1 MNDIDKTN
9 TDKNNR
15 NNMNT
20 NVNKNINVIKND
32 KDLKIISLG
41 GFGHVTQNMYL
52 YETPKDILIVDCGV
66 GFPEEEMMGVDLVI
80 PDISY
85 LEDKKDKIRGIVLSH
100 GHDDH
105 IGALPYLLPKLP
117 DNLPVYGPR
126 WAIALTKLKLQ
137 DFSLKANLKEF
148 DEQSRLKLGAF
159 SLSFIK
165 VTHSI
170 PDTFHLV
177 IETPLGIFYHAA
189 DFKLDLNP
197 VIGQPSNQ
205 DRMKQ
210 VGEKGVT
217 CLLSDCLRAEN
228 PGFTPPEAELSEMF
242 TKEIA
247 DCKGKFLVTTISSNI
262 SRLKQAVD
270 VSIKNNRKVVLVGR
284 SIEKSFEIAQ
294 KLKYIEYPANTFVK
308 KKEIKRYPPHLLTLL
323 VAGSQG
329 QVGSSLDRIV
339 ADEMDLIKVESG
351 DKIIFSTDYI
361 PGNETAI
368 YSLIDNLYR
377 LGAEVVYQDI
387 RSNIHVSGHGSQED
401 LAKLMKMLNPKYL
414 LPIGGNYRHIYA
426 YQRLAQKKG
435 FNKDQVI
442 MADSGQVVHFNSQG
456 LVDLRER
463 VEVRQVM
470 VDALGIG
477 DVGNIVLRDRK
488 ILAEEGM
495 VVAIIPFDQS
505 SCQLIGDPEVVSRGF
520 VYIKDN
526 LPLLKQAQKRIKQLV
541 RDLGNR
547 RADYRFIRRKVQGE
561 LEEFFFKN
569 TGRRPMVLVVMIEA

>member
-1 MNDIDKTN
+1 MN
-9 TDKNNR
+9 
-15 NNMNT
+15 NNMNNNDT
-20 NVNKNINVIKND
+20 NNSNQNRNENNNN

-52 YETPKDILIVDCGV
+52 YETPQDILIVDCGV

-126 WAIALTKLKLQ
+126 WAIALSKLKLQ
-137 DFSLKANLKEF
+137 DFGLKANLNEF
-148 DEQSRLKLGAF
+148 NEETQLKLGQF
-159 SLSFIK
+159 SLQFIK

-177 IETPLGIFYHAA
+177 IGTPLGTFYHAA

-197 VIGQPSNQ
+197 VIGEPS
-205 DRMKQ
+205 KQ
-210 VGEKGVT
+210 SRIKEVGEKGVT

-228 PGFTPPEAELSEMF
+228 PGFTPPEAKLSEMF
-242 TKEIA
+242 ETEIA
-247 DCKGKFLVTTISSNI
+247 NCRGKFLVTTISSNI

-270 VSIKNNRKVVLVGR
+270 VSIKHKRKVVLVGR
-284 SIEKSFEIAQ
+284 SIEKNFEIAQ
-294 KLKYIEYPANTFVK
+294 KLKYVEYPANTFVK
-308 KKEIKRYPPHLLTLL
+308 KKEVKNYPPELLTLL

-361 PGNETAI
+361 PGNEATI
-368 YSLIDNLYR
+368 YQLIDNLYR

-401 LAKLMKMLNPKYL
+401 LAKLMKMLKPKYL
-414 LPIGGNYRHIYA
+414 LPIGGNYRHLYA
-426 YQRLAQKKG
+426 YRKLAENKG
-435 FNKDQVI
+435 FKREQVLLADEGQVI
-442 MADSGQVVHFNSQG
+442 HFNNLGQV
-456 LVDLRER
+456 DLKQK
-463 VEVRQVM
+463 VEVRQIM
-470 VDALGIG
+470 VDALGVG
-477 DVGNIVLRDRK
+477 DVGNVVLRDRK

-495 VVAIIPFDQS
+495 VVAIIPLDQAS
-505 SCQLIGDPEVVSRGF
+505 HQLISDPEVISRGF

-526 LPLLKQAQKRIKQLV
+526 LPLLKQSQKRISQLV
-541 RDLGNR
+541 RDLGKR
-547 RADYRFIRRKVQGE
+547 QADYRFIRRKVQGE

-569 TGRRPMVLVVMIEA
+569 TGRRPMVLVVMIET

>member
-1 MNDIDKTN
+1 MN
-9 TDKNNR
+9 
-15 NNMNT
+15 
-20 NVNKNINVIKND
+20 NINNND
-32 KDLKIISLG
+32 NNNKDLKIISLG

-52 YETPKDILIVDCGV
+52 YETPRDILIVDCGV

-126 WAIALTKLKLQ
+126 WAIALSKLKLQ
-137 DFSLKANLKEF
+137 DFGLKANLNEF
-148 DEQSRLKLGAF
+148 NEETQLKLGQF
-159 SLSFIK
+159 SLQFIK

-177 IETPLGIFYHAA
+177 IGTPLGTFYHAA

-197 VIGQPSNQ
+197 VIGEPS
-205 DRMKQ
+205 KQ
-210 VGEKGVT
+210 SRIKKVGEKGVT

-228 PGFTPPEAELSEMF
+228 PGFTPPEAKLSEMF
-242 TKEIA
+242 ETEIA
-247 DCKGKFLVTTISSNI
+247 NCRGKFLVTTISSNI

-270 VSIKNNRKVVLVGR
+270 VSIKHKRKVVLVGR
-284 SIEKSFEIAQ
+284 SIEKNFEIAQ
-294 KLKYIEYPANTFVK
+294 KLKYVEYPANTFVK
-308 KKEIKRYPPHLLTLL
+308 KKEVKNYPPEMLTLL

-361 PGNETAI
+361 PGNEKAI
-368 YSLIDNLYR
+368 YQLIDNLYR

-401 LAKLMKMLNPKYL
+401 LAKLMKLLKPKYL
-414 LPIGGNYRHIYA
+414 LPIGGNYRHLYA
-426 YQRLAQKKG
+426 YRKLAESKG
-435 FNKDQVI
+435 FKREQVLLADEGQVI
-442 MADSGQVVHFNSQG
+442 HFNNLGQV
-456 LVDLRER
+456 DLKQK
-463 VEVRQVM
+463 VEVRQIM
-470 VDALGIG
+470 VDALGVG
-477 DVGNIVLRDRK
+477 DVGNVVLRDRK

-495 VVAIIPFDQS
+495 VVAIIPFDQAS
-505 SCQLIGDPEVVSRGF
+505 HQLIGDPEVVSRGF

-526 LPLLKQAQKRIKQLV
+526 LPLLKQSQKRISQLV
-541 RDLGNR
+541 RDLGKR
-547 RADYRFIRRKVQGE
+547 QADFRFIRRKVQGE

-569 TGRRPMVLVVMIEA
+569 TGRRPMVLVVMIET

>member
-1 MNDIDKTN
+1 MNNNDTN
-9 TDKNNR
+9 NSNHNHNENNS
-15 NNMNT
+15 N
-20 NVNKNINVIKND
+20 

-52 YETPKDILIVDCGV
+52 YETPQDILIVDCGV

-126 WAIALTKLKLQ
+126 WAIALSKLKLQ
-137 DFSLKANLKEF
+137 DFGLKANLNEF
-148 DEQSRLKLGAF
+148 NEETQLKLGQF
-159 SLSFIK
+159 SLQFIK

-177 IETPLGIFYHAA
+177 IGTPLGTFYHAA

-197 VIGQPSNQ
+197 VIGEPS
-205 DRMKQ
+205 KQ
-210 VGEKGVT
+210 NRIKEVGEKGIT

-228 PGFTPPEAELSEMF
+228 PGFTPPETKLSEMF
-242 TKEIA
+242 ETEIA
-247 DCKGKFLVTTISSNI
+247 NCRGKFLVTTVSSNI

-270 VSIKNNRKVVLVGR
+270 VSIKHKRKVVLVGR
-284 SIEKSFEIAQ
+284 SIEKNFEIAQ
-294 KLKYIEYPANTFVK
+294 KLKYVEYPANIFVK
-308 KKEIKRYPPHLLTLL
+308 KKEVRNYPPELLTLL

-368 YSLIDNLYR
+368 YQLIDNLYR

-401 LAKLMKMLNPKYL
+401 LAKLMKLLKPKYL
-414 LPIGGNYRHIYA
+414 LPIGGNYRHLYA
-426 YQRLAQKKG
+426 YRKLAESKG
-435 FNKDQVI
+435 FKREQVLLADEGQVI
-442 MADSGQVVHFNSQG
+442 HFNNFGQV
-456 LVDLRER
+456 DLKQK
-463 VEVRQVM
+463 VEVRQIM
-470 VDALGIG
+470 VDALGVG
-477 DVGNIVLRDRK
+477 DVGNVVLRDRK

-495 VVAIIPFDQS
+495 VVAIIPLDQAS
-505 SCQLIGDPEVVSRGF
+505 HQLISDPEVISRGF

-526 LPLLKQAQKRIKQLV
+526 LPLLKQSQKRISQLV
-541 RDLGNR
+541 RDLGKR
-547 RADYRFIRRKVQGE
+547 QADYRFIRRKVQGE

-569 TGRRPMVLVVMIEA
+569 TGRRPMVLVVMIET

>member
-1 MNDIDKTN
+1 MNNNDTN
-9 TDKNNR
+9 NNNQNR
-15 NNMNT
+15 NENN
-20 NVNKNINVIKND
+20 NN

-41 GFGHVTQNMYL
+41 GYGHVTQNMYL
-52 YETPKDILIVDCGV
+52 YETPQDILIVDCGV
-66 GFPEEEMMGVDLVI
+66 GFPEEEMMGVDLII

-126 WAIALTKLKLQ
+126 WAIALSKLKLQ
-137 DFSLKANLKEF
+137 DFGLKANLNEF
-148 DEQSRLKLGAF
+148 NEETRLKLGQF
-159 SLSFIK
+159 SLQFIK

-177 IETPLGIFYHAA
+177 IGTPLGTFYHAA

-197 VIGQPSNQ
+197 VIGAPS
-205 DRMKQ
+205 KQ
-210 VGEKGVT
+210 SRIKEVGEKGIT

-228 PGFTPPEAELSEMF
+228 PGFTPPEAKLSEMF
-242 TKEIA
+242 ETEIA
-247 DCKGKFLVTTISSNI
+247 NCRGKFLVTTISPNI

-270 VSIKNNRKVVLVGR
+270 VSIKHKRKIVVVDR
-284 SIEKSFEIAQ
+284 SIQNNIEIA
-294 KLKYIEYPANTFVK
+294 KKSKYVKYPANIFVK
-308 KKEIKRYPPHLLTLL
+308 KKEVKNYPPELLTLL

-339 ADEMDLIKVESG
+339 ADEMDLIKIESG

-361 PGNETAI
+361 PGNEAAI
-368 YSLIDNLYR
+368 YQLIDNLYR

-401 LAKLMKMLNPKYL
+401 LAKLMKLLKPKYL
-414 LPIGGNYRHIYA
+414 LPIGGNYRHLYA
-426 YQRLAQKKG
+426 YRKLAENKG
-435 FNKDQVI
+435 FKSEQVLLADEGQVI
-442 MADSGQVVHFNSQG
+442 HFNNLGQV
-456 LVDLRER
+456 DLKQK
-463 VEVRQVM
+463 VEVRQIM
-470 VDALGIG
+470 VDALGVG
-477 DVGNIVLRDRK
+477 DVGNVVLRDRK

-495 VVAIIPFDQS
+495 VVAIIPFDQAS
-505 SCQLIGDPEVVSRGF
+505 HQLIGDPEVVSRGF

-526 LPLLKQAQKRIKQLV
+526 LPLLKQSQKRISQLV
-541 RDLGNR
+541 RDLGKR
-547 RADYRFIRRKVQGE
+547 QADYRFIRRKVQGE

-569 TGRRPMVLVVMIEA
+569 TGRRPMVLVVMIET